1 MAIKLTTTQ
10 KSSNKVRA
18 LVYGDAGVGKTVLCA
33 TAPNP
38 IIISAEAG
46 LLSLAD
52 KDISV
57 IEVKSIQDVQ
67 DAYKFL
73 TESADA
79 KGFETVCLDS
89 ITEIAEVLLSQLK
102 ADCKDPRQAY
112 GELAEK
118 MTHLIRSFRDIPN
131 YHTYFSAKMTRVED
145 EHTGI
150 ATFRPSMPGRSLLN
164 SIPFY
169 YDEVMALKIGETE
182 EGKSYRYLQTNPTLQ
197 YTAKDRSGK
206 LDEME
211 KPDLTAIFKKILS
224 KGK

>member
-18 LVYGDAGVGKTVLCA
+18 LVYGDGGVGKTVLCA